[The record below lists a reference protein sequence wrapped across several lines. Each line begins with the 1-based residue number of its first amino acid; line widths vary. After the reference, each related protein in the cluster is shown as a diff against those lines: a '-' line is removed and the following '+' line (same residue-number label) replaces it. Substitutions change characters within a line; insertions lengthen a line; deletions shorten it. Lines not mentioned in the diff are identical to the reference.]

1 MFSLTTNTGELRMSS
16 ILFVIYIHLQISLN
30 ILVLFDFLW
39 VTLQFYNGINCFQI
53 RCIFNA
59 IDNFA
64 SSICNDN
71 KINISLKT
79 RWHFEEKYSDY
90 FKRFLILSIP
100 ILNVLILLS
109 VTLIVLI
116 EFPNRIYKSF
126 LTKIDR
132 LMDSRKEK

>member
-16 ILFVIYIHLQISLN
+16 ILFIIYIHLQISLN

-39 VTLQFYNGINCFQI
+39 VTSQFYNGINCFQI
-53 RCIFNA
+53 RCIFNT
-59 IDNFA
+59 IDNFT
-64 SSICNDN
+64 SSICNDD

-79 RWHFEEKYSDY
+79 RWYFEEKYSDY

-126 LTKIDR
+126 LTKIDE
-132 LMDSRKEK
+132 LMEDRREK